1 MVNGTSKD
9 IIRSTCGLCY
19 AGCGVLVHAEKGRP
33 VQIEGDPNSPVNRG
47 VLCTKAMAS
56 LEHLYHPER
65 LRSPLKRSGN
75 RGEGNWQRTS
85 WDEALGIIC
94 EKLKSTREECGP
106 ESVVF
111 IHGAA
116 KGLQETYLR
125 RFANVFGTPNVASTG
140 HVCFLPRKFGSL
152 VTLGF
157 HPIPDYDYPPNCI
170 IAWGSNKSKIA
181 EYHKTLEATQKG
193 AKLIVI
199 DPRYTDFA
207 QRADR
212 WVRLRPG
219 SDLALALGMIKVI
232 LDEGLYDKAFIEE
245 WSFGLDQLKRHIK
258 DYSLEKVEEITWVKG
273 ELIEEVTRMFA
284 TARPACIQM
293 GNGLEHNLNSFQTV
307 RAISILKA
315 LTGNISVPGGEGYW
329 TPIAIPS
336 RYAPELTL
344 ENMLPDE
351 KKELRLGADN
361 KFLPLYQ
368 FAHPPTVIRTM
379 LEGKP
384 YPVRMAY
391 IQGANPLLTYG
402 NAQETLRAFLAL
414 DFLVVAD
421 LFMTPT
427 AAFADIVLPSATYL
441 EFDSI
446 VNPPYYQVAQIQQK
460 VAELEGCWPDFK
472 ILNEMAKKMDLG
484 EYFWETERSF
494 LDEILRPMGIDF
506 DEFREIGGIS
516 GEKDYYH
523 YKSKGFNTP
532 SGKVELFSGR
542 LLEWGFDPLP
552 VYYESQETPY
562 SDPKL
567 AKEYPMIFT
576 SGKSEYYRHSG
587 GRQIKALRREHPEP
601 VVYVHPEM
609 AAGIG
614 IKEGEWVWVET
625 KRGRIRQKALFSQ
638 EMDPRV
644 VGVDYA
650 WWFPEK
656 GAETQYGWRE
666 SNINI
671 LTDENSPFN
680 RELGST
686 NLRGI
691 LCKIYKDS

>member
-1 MVNGTSKD
+1 M
-9 IIRSTCGLCY
+9 
-19 AGCGVLVHAEKGRP
+19 
-33 VQIEGDPNSPVNRG
+33 
-47 VLCTKAMAS
+47 
-56 LEHLYHPER
+56 
-65 LRSPLKRSGN
+65 
-75 RGEGNWQRTS
+75 
-85 WDEALGIIC
+85 
-94 EKLKSTREECGP
+94 
-106 ESVVF
+106 
-111 IHGAA
+111 
-116 KGLQETYLR
+116 
-125 RFANVFGTPNVASTG
+125 
-140 HVCFLPRKFGSL
+140 
-152 VTLGF
+152 
-157 HPIPDYDYPPNCI
+157 
-170 IAWGSNKSKIA
+170 
-181 EYHKTLEATQKG
+181 
-193 AKLIVI
+193 
-199 DPRYTDFA
+199 
-207 QRADR
+207 
-212 WVRLRPG
+212 
-219 SDLALALGMIKVI
+219 ALALGMIKVI
-232 LDEGLYDKAFIEE
+232 LDEGLYDKPFVEE
-245 WSFGLDQLKRHIK
+245 WTVGLDQLKRHIK

-273 ELIEEVTRMFA
+273 GLIEEAARMYA

-315 LTGNISVPGGEGYW
+315 LTGNISIPGGDAYW
-329 TPIAIPS
+329 KPLAIPD
-336 RYAPELTL
+336 RYASELTL
-344 ENMLPDE
+344 EDMIPDE
-351 KKELRLGADN
+351 KKELRLGLDK

-368 FAHPPTVIRTM
+368 FAHPPTVTRAM

-446 VNPPYYQVAQIQQK
+446 VAPPYYPVAQVQQK
-460 VAELEGCWPDFK
+460 VAGLEGCWPDFK
-472 ILNEMAKKMDLG
+472 ILNEMAKKMVG
-484 EYFWETERSF
+484 VEYFWENERNL

-523 YKSKGFNTP
+523 YKAKGFNTP

-567 AKEYPMIFT
+567 ATEYPMIFT

-587 GRQIKALRREHPEP
+587 GRQIKALRRHHPEP

-614 IKEGEWVWVET
+614 IKEGDWVWVET

-638 EMDPRV
+638 EIDPRV

-656 GAETQYGWRE
+656 GAEAQYGWRE

-671 LTDENSPFN
+671 LTDDKPPFN
-680 RELGST
+680 RELGGT

-691 LCKIYKDS
+691 LCKVYKEG